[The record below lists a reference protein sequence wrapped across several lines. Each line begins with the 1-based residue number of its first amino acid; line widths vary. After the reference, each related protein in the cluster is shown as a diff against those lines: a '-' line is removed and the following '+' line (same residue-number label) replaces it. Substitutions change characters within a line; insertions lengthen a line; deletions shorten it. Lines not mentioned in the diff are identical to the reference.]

1 MRFLKLIEL
10 ENLAAHDIS
19 KTILDF
25 YKHHDLPINHLVMLT
40 SDGASVMVGR
50 SKGVVCALQ
59 VSGFYQHFIF
69 YPTSGYAIQIVSR
82 LQTDAKDLIMNAVC
96 LK

>member
-1 MRFLKLIEL
+1 MAI
-10 ENLAAHDIS
+10 
-19 KTILDF
+19 
-25 YKHHDLPINHLVMLT
+25 
-40 SDGASVMVGR
+40 SDGKDG
-50 SKGVVCALQ
+50 KGVVCALQ

-82 LQTDAKDLIMNAVC
+82 SQTDAKVLIMNAVC